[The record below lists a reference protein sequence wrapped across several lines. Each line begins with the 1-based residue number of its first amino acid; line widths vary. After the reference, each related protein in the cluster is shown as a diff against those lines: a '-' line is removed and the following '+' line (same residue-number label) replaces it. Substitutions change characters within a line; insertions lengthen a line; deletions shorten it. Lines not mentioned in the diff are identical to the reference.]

1 MLLHLNTTCIDERIH
16 EFLADDRIKIIVKH
30 IVTMRNYISEL
41 LGLIGKDVNIY
52 GWIQNSRIVGSLI
65 FLEVRDVSGVTQ
77 AVLFR
82 KSNQELFDK
91 LKKINRES
99 VVRISG
105 KVVESQSKY
114 GIEVQISEVEI
125 LNESMAPLPLGIIDP
140 VEADLET
147 RLENRFLD
155 LRKPS
160 KLAIFKIQS
169 TISNSIRNYFIENG
183 FIEIHTPK
191 IVAAATEGGTELFPV
206 QYFERKAFLSQS
218 PQLYKEIMMSAGF
231 DKVFEIA
238 PAFRAEEHNTTRH
251 LNEFTSIDIEVSFV
265 DDEGVMRILEDVIKV
280 SADSVRD
287 KNKKELDLLGK
298 EPLNT
303 NYNFKRITYSEY
315 IHMAKGKG
323 FYIKDGEDLSTPIL
337 KGVGSDL
344 REFYFITRWPRD
356 LKPFYVQPYDEKYS
370 RGFDLQY
377 GELEITSGAQRVHNP
392 EVLIENLKKKGL
404 NPESFSF
411 YIKAFQYGMPPHAGW
426 AIGLERLTMVLL
438 DLNNIREATLFPRDR
453 TRLTP

>member
-1 MLLHLNTTCIDERIH
+1 
-16 EFLADDRIKIIVKH
+16 
-30 IVTMRNYISEL
+30 MRTYISEISKN
-41 LGLIGKDVNIY
+41 IGKEVTIY
-52 GWIQNSRIVGSLI
+52 GWLQNSRLVGSLLFI
-65 FLEVRDVSGVTQ
+65 DMRDVSGICQV
-77 AVLFR
+77 VFF
-82 KSNQELFDK
+82 KKNNQELFEK
-91 LKKINRES
+91 LKKVNRES
-99 VVRISG
+99 VLKVKG
-105 KVVESQSKY
+105 NVVESQSKY
-114 GIEVQISEVEI
+114 GVEVQASDVEI
-125 LNESMAPLPLGIIDP
+125 LNESLAPLPLGIVDP
-140 VEADLET
+140 VEADIET

-155 LRKPS
+155 LRKQE
-160 KLAIFKIQS
+160 KLAIFKIQT
-169 TISNSIRNYFIENG
+169 TISNSIRNFFLQNG

-206 QYFERKAFLSQS
+206 KYFERDAYLSQS

-251 LNEFTSIDIEVSFV
+251 LNEFTSIDIEVSFQ
-265 DDEGVMRILEDVIKV
+265 DDEGVMKILEDTIKV
-280 SADSVRD
+280 AADAVRD
-287 KNKKELDLLGK
+287 KNSRELSIIGK

-303 NYNFKRITYSEY
+303 SYSFKRISYSDY
-315 IHMAKGKG
+315 VKMAREKG
-323 FYIKDGEDLSTPIL
+323 FNIAEGEDLSTPIL
-337 KGVGSDL
+337 KAVGSEL
-344 REFYFITRWPRD
+344 KEFYFITRWPRD
-356 LKPFYVQPYDEKYS
+356 LKPFYVQPYDEVYS

-392 EVLIENLKKKGL
+392 DVLISNLRKKGL
-404 NPESFSF
+404 NENSFSF